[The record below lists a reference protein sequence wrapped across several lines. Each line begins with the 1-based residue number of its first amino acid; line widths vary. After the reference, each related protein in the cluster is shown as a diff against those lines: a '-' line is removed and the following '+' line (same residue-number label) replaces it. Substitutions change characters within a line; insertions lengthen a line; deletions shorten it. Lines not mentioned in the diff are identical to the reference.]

1 METTFE
7 RWHYEYCL
15 DTATFVE
22 TMTMHPRCERK
33 IEPWMKFLMIWNE
46 IPNERLPKVMT
57 DDDVDHSVVVVVV
70 VSRGANHLV
79 R

>member
-1 METTFE
+1 
-7 RWHYEYCL
+7 
-15 DTATFVE
+15 
-22 TMTMHPRCERK
+22 
-33 IEPWMKFLMIWNE
+33 MIWNE

-57 DDDVDHSVVVVVV
+57 DDDVDHSFVVVVVV